1 LDTTDPAEGGQS
13 LKVSKT
19 SGQAAQFV
27 RGDFIPVIPGAK
39 YRISAYARGENIV
52 AGTSG
57 WHRLYIIGRWCDG
70 QSQSL
75 TTNPFPDLQA
85 IPVGTFDWGWF
96 GQTYTAP
103 TNAVYFQARDVG
115 LIDASSSG
123 TGWLDR
129 IEFIRVE

>member
-52 AGTSG
+52 TGTSH
-57 WHRLYIIGRWCDG
+57 WFRLYIIGRWYNEN
-70 QSQSL
+70 QSQLSGAPDL
-75 TTNPFPDLQA
+75 TT
-85 IPVGTFDWGWF
+85 IPEAGTFDWGWF
-96 GQTYTAP
+96 QRQYTAP
-103 TNAVYFQARDVG
+103 SDAAYYRVRDAG
-115 LIDASSSG
+115 LLDASSSG